1 MSEIDEIRA
10 KNQITEIQCTWDA
23 HNWNDRINVLK
34 WCFQSPCFI
43 FLCMQ
48 ICAKKTTHRNVELV
62 RVVNDSEMSR
72 LFDERVLSVQ
82 WVTQLCNIFPKYHQ
96 VYVCNGWFC
105 LKALEQMSL
114 CWCCRWLTRIDQFEN
129 DRHNQ
134 LKCAKF
140 NYFWWCCCCCYLYGV
155 FFLST

>member
-1 MSEIDEIRA
+1 MYLRCS
-10 KNQITEIQCTWDA
+10 Q
-23 HNWNDRINVLK
+23 LK
-34 WCFQSPCFI
+34 WSNKCIEMVFSIVVLYFSVYANLAQ
-43 FLCMQ
+43 
-48 ICAKKTTHRNVELV
+48 KKTTHRNVELV